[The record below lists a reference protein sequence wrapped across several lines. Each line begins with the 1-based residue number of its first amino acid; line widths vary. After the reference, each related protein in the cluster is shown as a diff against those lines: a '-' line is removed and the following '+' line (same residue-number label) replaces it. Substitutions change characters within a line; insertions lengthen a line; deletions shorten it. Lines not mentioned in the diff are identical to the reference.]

1 VSKDGNFSY
10 ESFDEVQDD
19 ILELQREQ
27 TRLDARV
34 GNVNPRFIEE
44 KLGGLDSQAREIQN
58 QTEALRNARF
68 WLLFSSVLQW
78 VCMIALAVWVAKK

>member
-27 TRLDARV
+27 TRLDARL

-44 KLGGLDSQAREIQN
+44 KLGSLDSHAREIQN